1 MLFSLAPLPKSN
13 PALPFRS
20 ISSRH
25 HSSRGNK
32 GTQASPPRQGTAPGE
47 GRTFNPSKTFYRLPC
62 CQEVGDEGR
71 DDVFITHTGVTFM
84 VVSK

>member
-13 PALPFRS
+13 PALPSRS

-25 HSSRGNK
+25 HSSHGNK
-32 GTQASPPRQGTAPGE
+32 STQASPPRQGTAPGE
-47 GRTFNPSKTFYRLPC
+47 GRAFNPSKMFYRLPC

-71 DDVFITHTGVTFM
+71 DDVFITHKGVTFM
-84 VVSK
+84 VVSG

>member
-1 MLFSLAPLPKSN
+1 MLFSLAPLSKSN
-13 PALPFRS
+13 PALSSRS

-25 HSSRGNK
+25 HSSHGNK

-47 GRTFNPSKTFYRLPC
+47 GRTFNPSKMFYRLPC

-71 DDVFITHTGVTFM
+71 DDVFITHKGVTFM
-84 VVSK
+84 VVSG